1 MVWIFLIGVEDPD
14 GNRVELTEA
23 IKVYVQIG
31 DDWDAEDLKAYDIAS
46 ESDESIPIEHKM
58 VDAPDGTNTFG

>member
-1 MVWIFLIGVEDPD
+1 MEDPD

-31 DDWDAEDLKAYDIAS
+31 DDWDADDLMAYDIAPD
-46 ESDESIPIEHKM
+46 SDESIPIEHKM
-58 VDAPDGTNTFG
+58 VDAPDARTPSGS

>member
-1 MVWIFLIGVEDPD
+1 MEDPD